1 MYISFVLLNYSKS
14 IKKRIIFS
22 QAERLFRECKIRDL
36 TREPT
41 HNSKGSVSLLF
52 LSVHEPVYSDKL
64 YARRIFE
71 FKSGITN
78 QPNLSFANQEF
89 QAGQTISVRILIYLY
104 IALQISGHKNL
115 PDSNIRLD
123 GRARK

>member
-1 MYISFVLLNYSKS
+1 MYISFVLWNNSKS

-52 LSVHEPVYSDKL
+52 LSVHEPVYSDKS

-78 QPNLSFANQEF
+78 QANLSFANQEF